1 MAPKNKS
8 PGIFPGLFDP
18 SAGFNSSADIR
29 YERQDRQRGD
39 LKVLVQQQHAH
50 GQPTSDIDLSV
61 SYILP
66 G

>member
-1 MAPKNKS
+1 MAPKTKARGFS
-8 PGIFPGLFDP
+8 PGSFDP

-50 GQPTSDIDLSV
+50 GRPTSDIDLSV